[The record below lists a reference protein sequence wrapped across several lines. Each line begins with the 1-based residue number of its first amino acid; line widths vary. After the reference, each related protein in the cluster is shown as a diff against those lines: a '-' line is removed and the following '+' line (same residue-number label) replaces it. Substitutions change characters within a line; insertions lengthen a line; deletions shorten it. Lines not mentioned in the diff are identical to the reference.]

1 MGLQPAKVHAK
12 LPPKVGQTIGF
23 CRLSSSAV
31 MAGRCFSDPVALRQ
45 LQFKA

>member
-1 MGLQPAKVHAK
+1 MGVRPAKVREK
-12 LPPKVGQTIGF
+12 LPPKVGQTIVF